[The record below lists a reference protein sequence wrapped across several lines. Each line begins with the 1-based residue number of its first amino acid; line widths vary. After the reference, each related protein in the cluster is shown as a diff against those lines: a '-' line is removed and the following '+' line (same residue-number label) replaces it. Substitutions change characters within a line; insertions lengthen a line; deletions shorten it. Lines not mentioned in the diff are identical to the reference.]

1 MNLNR
6 SSQRGAFLIEGPFPF
21 GNIRKMKFRLLTLAV
36 VCVLVTA
43 GCSTVSISPSP
54 TPEPTGTPVT
64 EQAWAAIPDLPTPRT
79 SASVAGAGGRIYVM
93 GGLDELG
100 RSSTKVEVFDP
111 RTSSWSDAASLRKGL
126 HHATAVTYNVDGVDK
141 IYLFGGL
148 SGRRGEASDAVYLYE
163 PRLDWWGEMASMSAA
178 RGALAATVY
187 GSLIYVIGG
196 LEEDAVSSRIDV
208 YEPGSDSWSEGPPL
222 LTGRS
227 HMSAVTLGR
236 LIYVIGGK
244 DETGVVSLDLVEA
257 LDPTTGAWAEVRGLN
272 VGRSSLGVLEH
283 KGRLFILGGENI
295 DTALDSVE
303 SFDPKA
309 ARWHNY
315 QPLPFALH
323 GAATAKVDGIAY
335 SIGGSAGTGLSVV
348 GDAYAIALQ

>member
-21 GNIRKMKFRLLTLAV
+21 GIIRKMKFRLLTLAV

-79 SASVAGAGGRIYVM
+79 SASVAEAGGRIYVM

-111 RTSSWSDAASLRKGL
+111 RSSSWSDAAPLPKGL
-126 HHATAVTYNVDGVDK
+126 HHATAVTFGVDGVDK

-148 SGRRGEASDAVYLYE
+148 SGRRGEASDAVYIYE
-163 PRLDWWGEMASMSAA
+163 PRLDWWGEIAPMPAA
-178 RGALAATVY
+178 RGALTATVY

-196 LEEDAVSSRIDV
+196 LEEDACLVSDR
-208 YEPGSDSWSEGPPL
+208 
-222 LTGRS
+222 
-227 HMSAVTLGR
+227 R
-236 LIYVIGGK
+236 L
-244 DETGVVSLDLVEA
+244 
-257 LDPTTGAWAEVRGLN
+257 
-272 VGRSSLGVLEH
+272 
-283 KGRLFILGGENI
+283 
-295 DTALDSVE
+295 
-303 SFDPKA
+303 
-309 ARWHNY
+309 
-315 QPLPFALH
+315 
-323 GAATAKVDGIAY
+323 
-335 SIGGSAGTGLSVV
+335 
-348 GDAYAIALQ
+348 